1 MISKTPASSPTA
13 PNAIAG
19 PGLCARPAPLIGLL
33 AWLAAKADIAWEN
46 GIDRSLN
53 PSAPAILAVGASIS
67 QALWACR
74 R

>member
-1 MISKTPASSPTA
+1 MISKAPASSSRA
-13 PNAIAG
+13 PNAIAR

-33 AWLAAKADIAWEN
+33 AWLPAEADIAWEN

-53 PSAPAILAVGASIS
+53 PSAPAILAVGTTIS
-67 QALWACR
+67 QASGNYR